1 MPTSKQRTVATLSTE
16 LYRRAQS
23 IMSFTRGRI
32 RWKTLH
38 EIQHQ
43 RQFALNHIAT
53 VKVGICTAIWIIS
66 ILTSS
71 VMAVKN
77 QDSKYIF

>member
-1 MPTSKQRTVATLSTE
+1 MSLSTTQKTEATLSTE
-16 LYRRAQS
+16 LNRRAQS

-32 RWKTLH
+32 RWKTTQNH
-38 EIQHQ
+38 PKI
-43 RQFALNHIAT
+43 ALNHLDS

-66 ILTSS
+66 ILTSG

-77 QDSKYIF
+77 QDSKFKF